1 MNKILT
7 HTIRYLVMVI
17 FMASFFLAPA
27 PRIAAAQSPDCK
39 PGMGSPDCNTAQPGD
54 ISSQASTAFTKYYSK
69 TMKGGY
75 VAKGVGMRDT
85 GYGTI
90 NISGISSGS
99 TVVAAYLYWAIIG
112 PSSMPGFNYAKGYIN
127 GAAITGTKVASSQ
140 SPCWPDAYGNYPP
153 IWSYRAD
160 VKSKVNKAVNG
171 TYSLSGFAS
180 GLTNGADP
188 WVAPVTLPLLEGA
201 SLVIIYSNNNLP
213 NTSFLIYNGAATMA
227 GGKDNAVYELH
238 LDIPGVNAVAPT
250 GFSSTTFIGSGA
262 YNGPSPSPTSFFSQT
277 VGSGWQGSDP
287 NGYTSPYSHGNL
299 WDTMTMDLHS
309 MIDPPE
315 SDFWFSSNMESS
327 CVTWVAQVLSYSS
340 GNQDTDGD
348 GLLDGWELNGYD
360 PNGDGN
366 PEVNLPAMGA
376 NPLHKDL
383 FVEADYMND
392 SSGYDFA
399 LPAKAQL
406 DDLVNS
412 FANAPVSNPDGTTG
426 IHLHIDTGGAANGV
440 APGTIGAYN
449 LGGGNVVPFQTN
461 LGVAGSNCTNYDWSQ
476 FQSLKNSYFNP
487 YRIPI
492 FHYMIFAYDLGPT
505 CGSVSGISRNS
516 PVDSVFIK
524 GATDFIVSLGEWDD
538 EGVNH
543 GSLTEREGTFM
554 HELGHNLG
562 LRHGGNDN
570 INYKPN
576 YLSVMNYFFQMDG
589 VYRDGG
595 YHYDYSRFLL
605 PSLNENSLKEP
616 VGLGPLTT
624 GDNYGTKWY
633 CPDGTTVKYV
643 YATGWLDWNCDT
655 IEQTSSVKVDLNHDL
670 KYSTLGTQNNWASIN
685 FSGDGIIGSG
695 ASLSDLAEDVSAMSM
710 TPKVDELTEEMNQQ
724 IHSSAQPGLPA
735 NNK

>member
-7 HTIRYLVMVI
+7 YTIRYLVAII
-17 FMASFFLAPA
+17 FIASFFLAPA
-27 PRIAAAQSPDCK
+27 PQIAAAQSPDCK
-39 PGMGSPDCNTAQPGD
+39 PGMGSANCSTAQPGQD
-54 ISSQASTAFTKYYSK
+54 LSSQASTAFTKYYSK

-90 NISGISSGS
+90 KISGISSGS

-127 GAAITGTKVASSQ
+127 GAAITGKKVASSQ
-140 SPCWPDAYGNYPP
+140 SPCWADASGHYPP

-171 TYSLSGFAS
+171 AYSLSGFAS
-180 GLTNGADP
+180 GVTDGSDP
-188 WVAPVTLPLLEGA
+188 WSSLVTLPLLEGA
-201 SLVIIYSNNNLP
+201 SLVIIYSNNNMP
-213 NTSFLIYNGAATMA
+213 STSFLIYNGAATLA
-227 GGKDNAVYELH
+227 GGVDNAVRELH

-262 YNGPSPSPTSFFSQT
+262 YNSPSPTSFFSQT

-287 NGYTSPYSHGNL
+287 NGYTSSYSGGNL
-299 WDTMTMDLHS
+299 WDTMTVDLHS
-309 MIDPPE
+309 LISPPE
-315 SDFWFSSNMESS
+315 SDFWFSSNLSFS

-340 GNQDTDGD
+340 GKQDTDRD

-360 PNGDGN
+360 ANGDGI

-392 SSGYDFA
+392 STGTDFA
-399 LPAKAQL
+399 LPAEAQL
-406 DDLVNS
+406 DDVVNS
-412 FANAPVSNPDGTTG
+412 FKNAPVANPDGTTG
-426 IHLHIDTGGAANGV
+426 INLHIDTGGAAYGV

-449 LGGGNVVPFQTN
+449 LGGGNLIPFQTN
-461 LGVAGSNCTNYDWSQ
+461 LGVAGVNCTNYDWSQ
-476 FQSLKNSYFNP
+476 FQALKNSNFRAA
-487 YRIPI
+487 RIPI
-492 FHYMIFAYDLGPT
+492 FHYMIFAYDLASN
-505 CGSVSGISRNS
+505 CGTVSGISRNS
-516 PVDSVFIK
+516 AVDSVFIK
-524 GATDFIVSLGEWDD
+524 GATDFIVSLGDWI
-538 EGVNH
+538 NH
-543 GSLTEREGTFM
+543 GASTEREGTFM

-562 LRHGGNDN
+562 LRNGGNDQV
-570 INYKPN
+570 NYKPN
-576 YLSVMNYFFQMDG
+576 YLSVMNSFFETSG
-589 VYRDGG
+589 VWRDGSL
-595 YHYDYSRFLL
+595 HYDYSRFLL

-624 GDNYGTKWY
+624 GDAYGTKWY

-655 IEQTSSVKVDLNHDL
+655 VEETSSVKVDLNHDL
-670 KYSTLGTQNNWASIN
+670 KYTTLGSQNNWASIN
-685 FSGDGIIGSG
+685 FSGNGVIGSG
-695 ASLSDLAEDVSAMSM
+695 ASLSDLAGDVSAMSM
-710 TPKVDELTEEMNQQ
+710 TPNVDELTFEMNQQ
-724 IHSSAQPGLPA
+724 IHASDQSASPA